1 MSLRNIRKI
10 GDGLLRK
17 KSREIKKIDGRII
30 ELLDDMKETMYN
42 HQGVGLAAP
51 QVGVLRRAVIVDV
64 GEGLYE
70 FVNPRIISQ
79 DGEIV
84 MTEGCLS
91 VPENI
96 GDVKRPQKIVVG
108 AYNRQGEEF
117 EIEAT
122 DYFARAICHEIDH
135 LDGILF
141 LDKATNITEKE

>member
-17 KSREIKKIDGRII
+17 KSREINKIDGRII